1 MKVEITRW
9 KTNSK
14 YDKWRKGSV
23 KKCVVEVGYGDE
35 WNADWTIATIVLPL
49 LKKLKEKKQGAPFV
63 DEGDV
68 PEHLRPLGSVSKD
81 DPNFPWKDENF
92 FKRWEYALDEMI
104 FAMQEIANDN
114 ENEPPY
120 HTKQGEM
127 LFGEIDAVTGFGE
140 ITFEGW
146 ETTPESVAANKAYH
160 ERIRKGCMLF
170 GKYFQSLW
178 S

>member
-14 YDKWRKGSV
+14 DDKWRKGSV

-49 LKKLKEKKQGAPFV
+49 LQKLKEKKQGAPCV
-63 DEGDV
+63 DDEDV
-68 PEHLRPLGSVSKD
+68 PEELRSSSCAPKEHEWD
-81 DPNFPWKDENF
+81 TDENF
-92 FKRWEYALDEMI
+92 FKRWDYALDEMI
-104 FAMQEIANDN
+104 FAMEEIANDN

-120 HTKQGEM
+120 YTKQGETV
-127 LFGEIDAVTGFGE
+127 FGEIDPATGVGE

-146 ETTPESVAANKAYH
+146 ETTPESVAANKSYH
-160 ERIRKGCMLF
+160 ERIRKGCILF
-170 GKYFQSLW
+170 GKHFNALW